1 MSDDIRNH
9 DAEPTEAERA
19 WMDTNPLAVLVRL
32 AVIAGIA
39 LAIGL
44 TATVAIDP
52 VQKSTTTASAANR

>member
-1 MSDDIRNH
+1 MLDDFRNH
-9 DAEPTEAERA
+9 DATPTEEERG
-19 WMDTNPLAVLVRL
+19 WLNTNPFAVLARL

-52 VQKSTTTASAANR
+52 VQKSTTSASAAAR